1 MGGKR
6 GCECFLSLLVF
17 FLELAFAQLFGS
29 IGSSIGVKTACR
41 GSGFGH
47 FAVVPEETAHTID
60 QGSAVGVTKQL

>member
-1 MGGKR
+1 MGKGDASV
-6 GCECFLSLLVF
+6 FYLYLFF